1 MKPSPLQLLQVF
13 FRHVRIE
20 VDPEHLPEDP
30 PNPLV
35 SIFVF
40 DDVDIR
46 SQIGIAEVDPNHER
60 GRTFV
65 VTLRVIVDNQPN
77 PNLVG
82 QAFSPYRIDVEAQG
96 IIVVQNGAEKLA
108 PPEDL
113 AAVNGASLLWGSLR
127 EQVLS
132 VTSRMPAGAVILP
145 TVHFRDLKGAS
156 EGEKEEAAQ
165 DSVAEASTK
174 PKLAAR
180 RKALPKRT
188 VESSSGA
195 GS

>member
-1 MKPSPLQLLQVF
+1 MKPSPIQLLQVV

-20 VDPEHLPEDP
+20 VDAQHLPSEP

-46 SQIGIAEVDPNHER
+46 SQFGIVEVDPDHER

-65 VTLRVIVDNQPN
+65 VTLRVIVDNKANAKFAEQK
-77 PNLVG
+77 
-82 QAFSPYRIDVEAQG
+82 FSPYRIDVEAQG
-96 IIVVQNGAEKLA
+96 VVVVQKGAEKLA

-113 AAVNGASLLWGSLR
+113 AAVNGASLLWASLR

-132 VTSRMPAGAVILP
+132 VTARMPVGAVILP

-156 EGEKEEAAQ
+156 RNETKGSGNVSEETDGPAEK
-165 DSVAEASTK
+165 SASPRK
-174 PKLAAR
+174 ASPR
-180 RKALPKRT
+180 RK
-188 VESSSGA
+188 V
-195 GS
+195 